1 MIKKSIKR
9 LLTILPTTTLAVIFA
24 VLFSPSMVGAVGP
37 TSGFVDT
44 LQLEGCRGSYICA
57 PNEKN
62 SVMNVLGMVV
72 TVLIWISAIVS
83 TIVIIVSGIMYALA
97 SGDPGKISKA
107 KDALLYSVIGLVV
120 SLLAFA
126 IVYFVTE
133 VMKQ

>member
-1 MIKKSIKR
+1 MITKSIKHLR
-9 LLTILPTTTLAVIFA
+9 TILPIMAFLVVFVAIFSSSVA
-24 VLFSPSMVGAVGP
+24 SAASPVF
-37 TSGFVDT
+37 GFVNT
-44 LQLEGCRGSYICA
+44 LELEGCKGSYICT

-62 SVMNVLGMVV
+62 SVMNVIGQVI
-72 TVLIWISAIVS
+72 TVLIWASAIVS

-126 IVYFVTE
+126 IVYFVTN
-133 VMKQ
+133 VMK